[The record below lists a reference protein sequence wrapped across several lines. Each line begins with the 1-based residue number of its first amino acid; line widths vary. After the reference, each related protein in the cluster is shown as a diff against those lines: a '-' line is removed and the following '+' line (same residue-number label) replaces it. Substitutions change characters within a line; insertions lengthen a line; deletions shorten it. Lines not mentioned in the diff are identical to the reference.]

1 MVASEPIREEAQL
14 GLVRLYALAG
24 WRSQAM
30 RQYEQLRA
38 VLSRELD
45 VEPSNSSQEL
55 YQKILEGSF
64 PPSTIPLTPPNTTS
78 AATRPRH
85 NIPNLLTSFIGR
97 KKEIQEL
104 KGLLSHT
111 RLLTLTGAGGSG
123 KTRLSLEVSSQ
134 LSDGYSDGVWFVE
147 LAGLRDP
154 ALVPR
159 EVATTMGVAEQP
171 AQDSTETLIN
181 YLRSKKLLLVLDN
194 CEYVIK
200 GCTDLAIALLKQCPD
215 LRILANS
222 RQTLGV
228 NGEVIWPVVG
238 LTLPP
243 PTELSLQTSVRF
255 PPSMSTIEE
264 SEALRLF
271 IERAWLVQPHFEINQ
286 ENLQAVVHICRNLD
300 GLPLAL
306 ELAAARM
313 NVLSPQEIAFRLND
327 HFLLLAGRNRGMVD
341 RHQTMRAA
349 VDWSY
354 DLLSP
359 AERKFFNRLSIFR
372 GSFTLDAS
380 EVVCADL
387 LKQAKT
393 PKHNHNSKKHR
404 MKLSSPHRF

>member
-1 MVASEPIREEAQL
+1 MRRSQSEKQAQL

-243 PTELSLQTSVRF
+243 STGPSCKPLRF
-255 PPSMSTIEE
+255 SPSMPTIEK
-264 SEALRLF
+264 SEGASPVYQLRGSFSHILKSIKRTF
-271 IERAWLVQPHFEINQ
+271 RPLSTFVEIWM
-286 ENLQAVVHICRNLD
+286 ACRWRLSW
-300 GLPLAL
+300 PPPVY
-306 ELAAARM
+306 
-313 NVLSPQEIAFRLND
+313 VLSPQEMAFRLKD
-327 HFLLLAGRNRGMVD
+327 HFLLLAGRNRGMVG

-359 AERKFFNRLSIFR
+359 AERKFFNRH
-372 GSFTLDAS
+372 GSFEAALHWMHPGLFVRAY
-380 EVVCADL
+380 
-387 LKQAKT
+387 
-393 PKHNHNSKKHR
+393 
-404 MKLSSPHRF
+404 